1 MDPVRSPLVK
11 GPGSPPAGPAFLATF
26 VAVAATWSAASRAQ
40 ETGAGTWPAD
50 SLVAPMD
57 SLAAVAPAMPP
68 GNAGWMGALS
78 VVAATLVLVLLFHRR
93 SS

>member
-1 MDPVRSPLVK
+1 MDPVRSRLVK
-11 GPGSPPAGPAFLATF
+11 GPGAPPAGPAFLATF
-26 VAVAATWSAASRAQ
+26 VAVAAAWPTASRAQ
-40 ETGAGTWPAD
+40 ETGAGAWPAD

-57 SLAAVAPAMPP
+57 SLAAVASSMPP
-68 GNAGWMGALS
+68 ENAGWMGALC